1 MATKQ
6 LKWENNALKKQAE
19 EITKELSTLREG
31 IKIANNEL
39 THSKSWRSSEET
51 FQADSRDLQFYT
63 DSYDAL
69 CKFYKDA
76 SNKLLMIEKKLLTIK
91 DK

>member
-39 THSKSWRSSEET
+39 THSKSWRDLSSRLKR
-51 FQADSRDLQFYT
+51 SSILHW
-63 DSYDAL
+63 
-69 CKFYKDA
+69 
-76 SNKLLMIEKKLLTIK
+76 
-91 DK
+91 

>member
-39 THSKSWRSSEET
+39 THSKFWRSSE
-51 FQADSRDLQFYT
+51 
-63 DSYDAL
+63 
-69 CKFYKDA
+69 
-76 SNKLLMIEKKLLTIK
+76 
-91 DK
+91 

>member
-31 IKIANNEL
+31 IKIANNG
-39 THSKSWRSSEET
+39 
-51 FQADSRDLQFYT
+51 
-63 DSYDAL
+63 
-69 CKFYKDA
+69 
-76 SNKLLMIEKKLLTIK
+76 
-91 DK
+91 

>member
-63 DSYDAL
+63 LIVMMHCVSFIRMHPTNCRWL
-69 CKFYKDA
+69 KRSC
-76 SNKLLMIEKKLLTIK
+76 
-91 DK
+91 

>member
-6 LKWENNALKKQAE
+6 LKWENNALKKQAK

-39 THSKSWRSSEET
+39 AHSKSWRDPSSRLKRFT
-51 FQADSRDLQFYT
+51 LIVTMHCVSFIRMHPTNCRWLKRS
-63 DSYDAL
+63 
-69 CKFYKDA
+69 C
-76 SNKLLMIEKKLLTIK
+76 
-91 DK
+91 